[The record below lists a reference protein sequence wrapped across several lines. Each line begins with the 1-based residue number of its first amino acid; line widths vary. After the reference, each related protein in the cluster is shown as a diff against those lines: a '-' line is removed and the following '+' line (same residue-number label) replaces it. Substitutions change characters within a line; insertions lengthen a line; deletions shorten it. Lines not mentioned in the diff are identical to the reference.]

1 MSCLTT
7 FSHLVIEHDGSLSRN
22 DIFSGDNHSFNS
34 SIWAA
39 TAAHFTEDTISLV
52 TAAQARKARLGT
64 AAAVNPNFTM
74 SANDVMFSLIE
85 SALYLSVFGNILTGD
100 ANTSWV
106 GVLFREW
113 YSILMRL

>member
-1 MSCLTT
+1 
-7 FSHLVIEHDGSLSRN
+7 
-22 DIFSGDNHSFNS
+22 
-34 SIWAA
+34 
-39 TAAHFTEDTISLV
+39 
-52 TAAQARKARLGT
+52 
-64 AAAVNPNFTM
+64 M